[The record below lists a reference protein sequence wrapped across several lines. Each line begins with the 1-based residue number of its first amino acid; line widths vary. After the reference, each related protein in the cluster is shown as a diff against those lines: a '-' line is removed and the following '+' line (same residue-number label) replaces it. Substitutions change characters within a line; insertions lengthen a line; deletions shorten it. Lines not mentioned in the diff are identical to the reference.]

1 MVDRMVL
8 FFIALLLF
16 CFTYYSN
23 TSTRIFVAVMSA
35 MVACLTVWSILN
47 AWQSDDDWEE
57 LDDRLAMLKR
67 MGYKIV
73 TRVKHS
79 RPDYPTPR

>member
-1 MVDRMVL
+1 
-8 FFIALLLF
+8 
-16 CFTYYSN
+16 
-23 TSTRIFVAVMSA
+23 

-73 TRVKHS
+73 TRVKHL
-79 RPDYPTPR
+79 TPRLPHSPVNENQDRSA